1 MAASYQTTTIQAT
14 TSQTTPGQ
22 AKTNQTVSDACAVS
36 TTVFENKRSYL
47 QLVRDGVSGDK
58 VKTLLQWLPELK
70 PVLVIA
76 LSISAANI
84 SRLYKG
90 TLPSHQAE
98 PVLDMLQLICRAEN
112 LFGAEMARQWL
123 NSPMPALSGDKP
135 IALFDSFVGR
145 KMVADV
151 LQAIEFGDF
160 S

>member
-1 MAASYQTTTIQAT
+1 MAASYQTTP
-14 TSQTTPGQ
+14 SQPVTAQ
-22 AKTNQTVSDACAVS
+22 KVSDACAVPAE
-36 TTVFENKRSYL
+36 VFENKRHYL
-47 QLVRDGVSGDK
+47 QQVREGVAGDT

-98 PVLDMLQLICRAEN
+98 PVLDMLHLISRAEQ
-112 LFGAEMARQWL
+112 LFGTEMARQWL
-123 NSPMPALSGDKP
+123 NSPLPALSGDKP

-145 KMVADV
+145 NMVADV
-151 LQAIEFGDF
+151 LQAIEWGDF

>member
-1 MAASYQTTTIQAT
+1 MAVTYQTKPC
-14 TSQTTPGQ
+14 QTLPV
-22 AKTNQTVSDACAVS
+22 KTVSDACAVS
-36 TTVFENKRSYL
+36 AAVFENKRSYL

-70 PVLVIA
+70 PVLVVA

-112 LFGAEMARQWL
+112 LFGPDMARQWL

-145 KMVADV
+145 NMVADV
-151 LQAIEFGDF
+151 LQAIEFGEF

>member
-1 MAASYQTTTIQAT
+1 MATRYQTTSGLAQ
-14 TSQTTPGQ
+14 PG
-22 AKTNQTVSDACAVS
+22 QTVSDACAVS
-36 TTVFENKRSYL
+36 ATVFADKRSYL
-47 QLVRDGVSGDK
+47 QLVRDGVAGDK
-58 VKTLLQWLPELK
+58 VKTLLQWMPELK
-70 PVLVIA
+70 PVLVVA

-98 PVLDMLQLICRAEN
+98 PVLDILQLIYRAEQ
-112 LFGAEMARQWL
+112 LFGSDMARQWL

-135 IALFDSFVGR
+135 VTLFDSFVGR